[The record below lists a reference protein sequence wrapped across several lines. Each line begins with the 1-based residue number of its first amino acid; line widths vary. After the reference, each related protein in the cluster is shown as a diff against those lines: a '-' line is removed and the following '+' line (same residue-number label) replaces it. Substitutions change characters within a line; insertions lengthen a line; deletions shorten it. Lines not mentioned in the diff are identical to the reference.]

1 MSDRKIDLPWT
12 IENVERVLAAPALH
26 PQKPPE
32 SPHTSWARWARSQVA
47 GSKRPGSTD
56 MHSFNGIW
64 SKGKLGP
71 RGKGDCYERAQRPTT
86 YFLITS
92 KEMNISQ
99 QVEGLAQHLDSN
111 GE

>member
-56 MHSFNGIW
+56 MHSFNGIGVKENW
-64 SKGKLGP
+64 DQEEKGIATNVL
-71 RGKGDCYERAQRPTT
+71 RDQRH
-86 YFLITS
+86 
-92 KEMNISQ
+92 IS
-99 QVEGLAQHLDSN
+99 L
-111 GE
+111 